1 MWSPPHTVAER
12 GDMQTAR
19 IASLSRPPARV
30 HARRERRRGPV
41 RVLAAGGK
49 RDGRGS
55 ETWKDG
61 RSDTFDASG
70 KDAILIGKGLRKTHD
85 GERYQF
91 RNVDISLNSG
101 QRVAVVGPNGS
112 GKSTLLQVL
121 AGKDAGREDGELWVR
136 KGITSAFLEQEPPFD
151 EELNVLEAVYT
162 RDTPLFRLLRRYDG
176 MMAQVA
182 KGEEVSENAMAN
194 ILEEMDANNAWDT
207 ENKAHMALEMLGC
220 DEFMTRKMGELS
232 GGQRKRVALAAA
244 LIEEPDLLVLDEP
257 TNHLSVE
264 GVEWLENRI
273 NEMSNTAV
281 LLVSHDRAFI
291 DVVCPDILEL
301 DGVGGSHRHR
311 GGYAAYLEGREAR
324 WQVEEQQRASARNTL
339 RKEQEWMRRQPK
351 ARATKEKARIER
363 FYNLSDRAADKG
375 SKTKMVD
382 LVESRQLRMGD
393 IIVEF
398 DQASLA
404 FGEKKILDDF
414 TYSFVKG
421 DKIGLVGPNSAGKTT
436 FLKTIMGEIALDKGW
451 CNVGETIEFGYYSQ
465 MPEFRDAT
473 QTVVDFVREV
483 EADAK
488 GYVGSYG
495 GEGGTMSAYKL
506 LERFNFGG
514 PKQMTRIED
523 LSGGEQ
529 RRLQLLSVLAKC
541 PNFLILDEPT
551 NDLDLDTI
559 EALEEMLS
567 DFDGCVIVVSHDR
580 QFVNNLVDHIFVF
593 DGGGQVNDWSG
604 DYTAL
609 RQFLKTMEEEREAA
623 KALTGNP
630 DVNPLELTDEEI
642 AEAKARV
649 EDERKIL
656 KEAHNAPGVIEKIE
670 AAIAVL
676 EGNIENIDERLM
688 EAGADVSKAQEIQ
701 VERDAKAS
709 KMQLYYDEWERL
721 EEVLSRAEEIKAA
734 SEETVNA

>member
-1 MWSPPHTVAER
+1 
-12 GDMQTAR
+12 
-19 IASLSRPPARV
+19 
-30 HARRERRRGPV
+30 
-41 RVLAAGGK
+41 
-49 RDGRGS
+49 
-55 ETWKDG
+55 
-61 RSDTFDASG
+61 
-70 KDAILIGKGLRKTHD
+70 
-85 GERYQF
+85 
-91 RNVDISLNSG
+91 
-101 QRVAVVGPNGS
+101 
-112 GKSTLLQVL
+112 
-121 AGKDAGREDGELWVR
+121 
-136 KGITSAFLEQEPPFD
+136 
-151 EELNVLEAVYT
+151 
-162 RDTPLFRLLRRYDG
+162 
-176 MMAQVA
+176 
-182 KGEEVSENAMAN
+182 
-194 ILEEMDANNAWDT
+194 
-207 ENKAHMALEMLGC
+207 
-220 DEFMTRKMGELS
+220 
-232 GGQRKRVALAAA
+232 
-244 LIEEPDLLVLDEP
+244 
-257 TNHLSVE
+257 
-264 GVEWLENRI
+264 
-273 NEMSNTAV
+273 
-281 LLVSHDRAFI
+281 
-291 DVVCPDILEL
+291 
-301 DGVGGSHRHR
+301 
-311 GGYAAYLEGREAR
+311 
-324 WQVEEQQRASARNTL
+324 
-339 RKEQEWMRRQPK
+339 MRRQPK

-382 LVESRQLRMGD
+382 LVESRQLRIGD

-421 DKIGLVGPNSAGKTT
+421 DKIGLVGPNGAGKTT

-649 EDERKIL
+649 EEERKIL

-676 EGNIENIDERLM
+676 EGNIEDIDERLM

>member
-1 MWSPPHTVAER
+1 
-12 GDMQTAR
+12 
-19 IASLSRPPARV
+19 
-30 HARRERRRGPV
+30 
-41 RVLAAGGK
+41 
-49 RDGRGS
+49 
-55 ETWKDG
+55 
-61 RSDTFDASG
+61 
-70 KDAILIGKGLRKTHD
+70 
-85 GERYQF
+85 
-91 RNVDISLNSG
+91 
-101 QRVAVVGPNGS
+101 
-112 GKSTLLQVL
+112 
-121 AGKDAGREDGELWVR
+121 
-136 KGITSAFLEQEPPFD
+136 
-151 EELNVLEAVYT
+151 
-162 RDTPLFRLLRRYDG
+162 
-176 MMAQVA
+176 
-182 KGEEVSENAMAN
+182 
-194 ILEEMDANNAWDT
+194 
-207 ENKAHMALEMLGC
+207 
-220 DEFMTRKMGELS
+220 
-232 GGQRKRVALAAA
+232 
-244 LIEEPDLLVLDEP
+244 
-257 TNHLSVE
+257 
-264 GVEWLENRI
+264 
-273 NEMSNTAV
+273 
-281 LLVSHDRAFI
+281 
-291 DVVCPDILEL
+291 
-301 DGVGGSHRHR
+301 
-311 GGYAAYLEGREAR
+311 
-324 WQVEEQQRASARNTL
+324 
-339 RKEQEWMRRQPK
+339 
-351 ARATKEKARIER
+351 
-363 FYNLSDRAADKG
+363 
-375 SKTKMVD
+375 
-382 LVESRQLRMGD
+382 
-393 IIVEF
+393 
-398 DQASLA
+398 
-404 FGEKKILDDF
+404 
-414 TYSFVKG
+414 
-421 DKIGLVGPNSAGKTT
+421 
-436 FLKTIMGEIALDKGW
+436 
-451 CNVGETIEFGYYSQ
+451 
-465 MPEFRDAT
+465 
-473 QTVVDFVREV
+473 VVDFVREV

-559 EALEEMLS
+559 EALEELLS

-670 AAIAVL
+670 AVL
-676 EGNIENIDERLM
+676 EGNIEDIDERLM